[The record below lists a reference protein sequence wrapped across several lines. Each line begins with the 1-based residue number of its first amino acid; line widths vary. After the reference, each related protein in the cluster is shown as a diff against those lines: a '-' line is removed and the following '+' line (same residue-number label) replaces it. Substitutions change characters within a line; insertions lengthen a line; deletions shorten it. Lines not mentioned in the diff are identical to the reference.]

1 MKTPGRKQTKK
12 RREAIVIRHSFIAIL
27 SFTFILIMALFVSTS
42 FVEASDHTT
51 ESSSSCV
58 LYKSIQLESGDTL
71 WSIAEEYMP
80 DGFSSIW
87 DYIEELKDI
96 NGLKSDE
103 IHEGRYL
110 TVVYCDTNIEP

>member
-1 MKTPGRKQTKK
+1 MRTSGRKHGKK
-12 RREAIVIRHSFIAIL
+12 RREATVIRNSFIAIL
-27 SFTFILIMALFVSTS
+27 SFAFILMTALFACTN
-42 FVEASDHTT
+42 FAEASDHTT

-80 DGFSSIW
+80 EGFSSIW

-110 TVVYCDTNIEP
+110 TVVYCDTSIEP